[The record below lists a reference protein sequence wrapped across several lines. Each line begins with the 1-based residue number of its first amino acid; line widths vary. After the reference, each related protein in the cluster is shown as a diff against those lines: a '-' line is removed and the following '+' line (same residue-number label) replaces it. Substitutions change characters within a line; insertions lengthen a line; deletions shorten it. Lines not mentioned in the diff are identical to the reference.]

1 MLSHQNGRDKMPKID
16 KKTKKITWVASILI
30 AIAIIVFAYVEFR
43 TAATVLDQL
52 VFFAIIIAV
61 FPPAVLSYIDYK
73 WRKAVDEHLPDLF
86 RSIVQAQETGM
97 TLPKALEEASK
108 RDYGPLTAELK
119 KMTAQISWGMSFEQ
133 ALLDMGNRVNTVLI
147 QRTVPMII
155 EASRSGGR
163 IEKVFD
169 PMGKFIQT
177 TLLLDKERRTQT
189 RPYIAIIYVA
199 FFVFLFTIILLFKS
213 FFVSIEGLPILGNAV
228 MSPEQTQRL
237 FFHMT
242 VVQAFFGGLVAG
254 KMGDGTVSAGLKHS
268 LILMLSG
275 YIALELFL

>member
-1 MLSHQNGRDKMPKID
+1 MPKIE
-16 KKTKKITWVASILI
+16 KREKRIVWVISVSLAAALIL
-30 AIAIIVFAYVEFR
+30 FAYFWCGVTTVFDEF
-43 TAATVLDQL
+43 
-52 VFFAIIIAV
+52 VFFAVIIGV
-61 FPPAVLSYIDYK
+61 FPSAVLSYIDYRWK
-73 WRKAVDEHLPDLF
+73 KAIDEHLPDLF

-97 TLPKALEEASK
+97 TLPQALEEASK

-119 KMTAQISWGMSFEQ
+119 KMTTQISWGSNFEE
-133 ALLDMGNRVNTVLI
+133 ALLALGRRVNTVLV

-163 IEKVFD
+163 VEKVFD

-189 RPYIAIIYVA
+189 RPYVAIIYVA
-199 FFVFLFTIILLFKS
+199 FFVFIFTIILLFKS
-213 FFVSIEGLPILGNAV
+213 FFVSVEGLPLLGEAV
-228 MSPEQTQRL
+228 MSPGQIQRM

-242 VVQAFFGGLVAG
+242 SIQAFFSGLVAG

-268 LILMLSG
+268 LILMLCG
-275 YIALELFL
+275 YFALKLFL

>member
-1 MLSHQNGRDKMPKID
+1 MVSKMPKID
-16 KKTKKITWVASILI
+16 KRTKRITGIASVSIAVAM
-30 AIAIIVFAYVEFR
+30 IVLAYVEFG
-43 TAATVLDQL
+43 TASTVLDQIA
-52 VFFAIIIAV
+52 FFAIIVAV
-61 FPPAVLSYIDYK
+61 FPSAMLSYIDYK

-97 TLPKALEEASK
+97 TLPQALEEASK

-119 KMTAQISWGMSFEQ
+119 KMTSQISWGMSFEQ
-133 ALLDMGNRVNTVLI
+133 ALLDMSNRVNTVLM

-155 EASRSGGR
+155 EASRSGGHV
-163 IEKVFD
+163 EKVFD

-213 FFVSIEGLPILGNAV
+213 FFVSIEGLPILGNAT

-254 KMGDGTVSAGLKHS
+254 KMGDGTVNAGLKHS

>member
-1 MLSHQNGRDKMPKID
+1 MPKVE
-16 KKTKKITWVASILI
+16 KNVKKIAWVASVSLAVAMIL
-30 AIAIIVFAYVEFR
+30 FAYGIFRGNRTFDEF
-43 TAATVLDQL
+43 
-52 VFFAIIIAV
+52 VFFAIIVAV
-61 FPPAVLSYIDYK
+61 SPPAILNYVDYR
-73 WRKAVDEHLPDLF
+73 WRKAIDEHLPDLF

-97 TLPKALEEASK
+97 TLPQALEEASK

-119 KMTAQISWGMSFEQ
+119 KMTAQISWGMSFEE
-133 ALLDMGNRVNTVLI
+133 ALLALGRRVNTVLM

-163 IEKVFD
+163 VEKVFD

-177 TLLLDKERRTQT
+177 TLLLNKERGTQT

-213 FFVSIEGLPILGNAV
+213 FFVSIEGLPMLGTAV
-228 MSPEQTQRL
+228 MSPEQVSRI

-242 VVQAFFGGLVAG
+242 AIQAFFGGLVSG
-254 KMGDGTVSAGLKHS
+254 KMGEGTINAGLKHS
-268 LILMLSG
+268 LILMLCG
-275 YIALELFL
+275 YVALKLFL